1 VALVPTAVA
10 MSITPPAMTPVTI
23 AMPIAVV
30 RVNPDA
36 VTVMTVAVIV
46 GGGWNRPKSAEQQ
59 SKSHD
64 QTHRKPLH
72 RFAPC

>member
-1 VALVPTAVA
+1 MALLPTAVA

-23 AMPIAVV
+23 AMPIAVAIT

-46 GGGWNRPKSAEQQ
+46 GGGWNRPKGAEQQ
-59 SKSHD
+59 S
-64 QTHRKPLH
+64 
-72 RFAPC
+72 